1 LRVAFFD
8 DRIEIESPGVLL
20 TGLTVA
26 EMKQG
31 VSQIRNPVIARVFR
45 ELDFIEQ
52 WGSGIPGVFRE
63 ASALGLKEPE
73 IREIGSR
80 VRIIV
85 YLGEPLVLT
94 SEQSRKTQA
103 QDGVYDGVHD
113 GSGRLDYL
121 EFLALRLCEG

>member
-1 LRVAFFD
+1 MVPSFLDAVKTNADYSHCGSPLRVAFFD
-8 DRIEIESPGVLL
+8 DRIEIESPGGLL
-20 TGLTVA
+20 PGLTVA

-31 VSQIRNPVIARVFR
+31 ISQIRNPVIARVFR

-80 VRIIV
+80 VRFIV

-94 SEQSRKTQA
+94 PEQSRNRNFRT
-103 QDGVYDGVHD
+103 H
-113 GSGRLDYL
+113 
-121 EFLALRLCEG
+121 